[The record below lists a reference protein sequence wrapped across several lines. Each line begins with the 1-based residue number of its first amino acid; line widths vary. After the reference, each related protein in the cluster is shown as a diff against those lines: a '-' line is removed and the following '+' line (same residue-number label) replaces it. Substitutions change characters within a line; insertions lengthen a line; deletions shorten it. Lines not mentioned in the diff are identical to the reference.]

1 MKKRRTK
8 FSYWFWR
15 HTDGAVAVEFAVL
28 LPVLVAILFGIIDF
42 GDLFMKDH
50 LITNASREGAR
61 YGVAYRVDAS
71 NNRILPSSQTSQ
83 ITSVVNNYLTGLL
96 PSGSWTVPTP
106 TYDAASRRLTVTVNA
121 TKSWFGPLALVL
133 TNPFP
138 ISSSTIMI
146 AE

>member
-1 MKKRRTK
+1 MKKRRAK
-8 FSYWFWR
+8 LSYRFWR
-15 HTDGAVAVEFAVL
+15 HTDGAAAVEFAVL
-28 LPVLVAILFGIIDF
+28 LPVLIAVLFGIIDF

-50 LITNASREGAR
+50 LITNACREGAR

-83 ITSVVNNYLTGLL
+83 ITGVVNNYLNGLL

-121 TKSWFGPLALVL
+121 TKPWFGPLALVL

>member
-8 FSYWFWR
+8 LSYEFWR
-15 HTDGAVAVEFAVL
+15 HTDGAAAVEFAVL
-28 LPVLVAILFGIIDF
+28 LPVLIAVLFGIIDF

-61 YGVAYRVDAS
+61 YGVAYRVDAN

-121 TKSWFGPLALVL
+121 TKPWFGPLALVM

-138 ISSSTIMI
+138 ISATSKMI

>member
-1 MKKRRTK
+1 
-8 FSYWFWR
+8 
-15 HTDGAVAVEFAVL
+15 
-28 LPVLVAILFGIIDF
+28 
-42 GDLFMKDH
+42 
-50 LITNASREGAR
+50 
-61 YGVAYRVDAS
+61 VAYRVDTN

-83 ITSVVNNYLTGLL
+83 ITAVVNSYLTNLL

-106 TYDAASRRLTVTVNA
+106 TYDSSTRKLTVTVNA

-138 ISSSTIMI
+138 ISATTVMI